1 MKRNLF
7 LPLFCMLLFIFSSFF
22 LSTVKGG
29 ENLCHFQRSKTIPVS
44 AVYRPAFLNLLH
56 LFFLKMNFLWI
67 FFFYLWYAP
76 RKSVSAPA
84 NLGDP
89 GEGFL
94 PDRCKNA
101 DLAGAAGQ
109 G

>member
-1 MKRNLF
+1 MPVLRAEKIYAISNGPKPYQCRWSTNQHFRIFFPYFSENEFSLDFLF
-7 LPLFCMLLFIFSSFF
+7 LVVVCF
-22 LSTVKGG
+22 LGAAY
-29 ENLCHFQRSKTIPVS
+29 QP
-44 AVYRPAFLNLLH
+44 
-56 LFFLKMNFLWI
+56 
-67 FFFYLWYAP
+67 
-76 RKSVSAPA
+76 PA

-94 PDRCKNA
+94 PGRCKNA